1 MENGFISN
9 YMQRAVELAKAGIGF
24 VNPNPL
30 VGAVIVKDTKII
42 GEGFHACYGQLH
54 AERSAIADAK
64 RRAANAGQNPQTV
77 CRGADIYVTL
87 EPCCHTGKQPPCT
100 QALIDEGFARVFIGS
115 SDPNPLVSGKGVT
128 ILEKAGIKVVQGC
141 LKSECDALNPV
152 FFHYIKTKTPYITL
166 KYAMSADGLTAC
178 YTGKSRWV
186 SGEESRL
193 LVHKER
199 AVNMA
204 VMTGIETVLSDN
216 PLLTSRLPEQETKK
230 VRQPVRIVCDSTLRI
245 PLESNLVQ
253 TAGGSPVW
261 VACALSDKEIAAS
274 SKAYALQNAGVTLLS
289 AKSEENPRVDLRK
302 LAQLLGERG
311 IDSVLLE
318 SGGRL
323 NYSAL
328 QAGIIQKIQVFIAPK
343 IFGSFEDVHNPV
355 RGLGAQSPA
364 GAFFLSKPAVTA
376 VGSDALLE
384 YEVQN
389 VYRNN

>member
-9 YMQRAVELAKAGIGF
+9 YMQRAVELAKAGMGF

-115 SDPNPLVSGKGVT
+115 SDPNPLVSGKGVA

-216 PLLTSRLPEQETKK
+216 PLLTSRLPEPETKK

-253 TAGGSPVW
+253 TAGSSPVW
-261 VACALSDKEIAAS
+261 VACALSDEEIAAS
-274 SKAYALQNAGVTLLS
+274 SKAHTLQNAGVTLLS
-289 AKSEENPRVDLRK
+289 AKSAENPRVDLRK
-302 LAQLLGERG
+302 LAQLLGEHG

-343 IFGSFEDVHNPV
+343 IFGSLEDVHNPV
-355 RGLGAQSPA
+355 RGTGSENPDDAYR
-364 GAFFLSKPAVTA
+364 LSNPAVTA
-376 VGSDALLE
+376 AGSDVLLE
-384 YEVQN
+384 YEVKTCLPE
-389 VYRNN
+389 